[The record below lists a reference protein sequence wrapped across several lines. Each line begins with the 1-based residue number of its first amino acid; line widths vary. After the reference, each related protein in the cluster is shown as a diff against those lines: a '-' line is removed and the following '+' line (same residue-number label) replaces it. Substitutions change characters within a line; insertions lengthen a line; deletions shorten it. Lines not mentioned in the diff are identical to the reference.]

1 MFQLYQHTFSPVPF
15 PILPITS
22 YSINLQIHS
31 SINSSNLSISFYI
44 QIPPLN
50 YLSNSLHFHRFLQSL
65 LVSSRTY
72 KYVQLDI

>member
-31 SINSSNLSISFYI
+31 SINSSNFSISFYI
-44 QIPPLN
+44 QIPLN
-50 YLSNSLHFHRFLQSL
+50 YLSNSLRLHRFLQSL

-72 KYVQLDI
+72 KYVQLNI